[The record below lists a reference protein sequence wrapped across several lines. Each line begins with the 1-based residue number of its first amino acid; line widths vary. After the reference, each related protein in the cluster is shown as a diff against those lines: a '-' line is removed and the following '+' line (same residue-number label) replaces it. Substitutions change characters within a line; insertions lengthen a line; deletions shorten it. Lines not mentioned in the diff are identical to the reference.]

1 MPTLPSKDSLE
12 ILEPMER
19 PTSIITFEEGE
30 PLRGAR
36 AISCKI
42 SVNLTY
48 GGIPFAAMTAM
59 SSGLKPERHHEH
71 LARGRVMSG
80 RTGCG
85 LCGIDDFSP
94 LLQACAQKVS
104 ALNVPLE
111 VIRRALT
118 VLESEQTL
126 NECAHATDA
135 AAWADLDGTTR
146 CPFELVEKIAPS
158 RKDDHCDPGSN
169 LTRLGASPA
178 LGYQAGR
185 NSGPLLR
192 DSLPPPRAHSCTG
205 RHA

>member
-36 AISCKI
+36 AISCEI
-42 SVNLTY
+42 SINLTY

-126 NECAHATDA
+126 NECARSNWSRRSPLRARTIIA
-135 AAWADLDGTTR
+135 IPAPTSLALERALRLD
-146 CPFELVEKIAPS
+146 
-158 RKDDHCDPGSN
+158 
-169 LTRLGASPA
+169 TRLG
-178 LGYQAGR
+178 GIAGHYSVTVFHR
-185 NSGPLLR
+185 LEPIHVQ
-192 DSLPPPRAHSCTG
+192 DVTHEY
-205 RHA
+205 